1 MARIFKRGK
10 YWWVDYRLP
19 DGRRIRRSTGFT
31 DKKMAELMLK
41 DIELQIARKT
51 LKIPMGMSL
60 QEFWER
66 YLEYAQAHKT
76 KQTCKTEKSVFSAFL
91 RFLLSKGV
99 SRLDKLSPEHLEKYK
114 FLLIERGLSR
124 FTVNKQLRT
133 IKSIISK
140 AVEWELLPENPFK
153 RVKLLKQPEGKL
165 RFLTKE
171 EIKQFLDAIER
182 EDLKLYVIVALNT
195 GLRLSELVSLEWK
208 DVDFELQILR
218 VTNKDN
224 FTTKNY
230 RNRTIPLNRA
240 AHRALSRLKELNPE
254 KPIAIKER
262 HLSRLISKYAKKAG
276 LLDVTCHTLRHTFAS
291 HLAMS
296 GVDLVTL
303 KKLMGHSTITTTLIY
318 AKITEEHKM
327 RALSSL
333 ELTPNVEL

>member
-51 LKIPMGMSL
+51 LKIPVGISL
-60 QEFWER
+60 KEFWEK
-66 YLEYAQAHKT
+66 YSEYAKAHKT
-76 KQTCKTEKSVFSAFL
+76 EQTWKTEKSVFSAFL
-91 RFLLSKGV
+91 SFLFSKGV
-99 SRLDKLSPEHLEKYK
+99 SRLDKLNPEHLEKYK
-114 FLLIERGLSR
+114 LLLIERGLSR

-153 RVKLLKQPEGKL
+153 KVKLLKQPEGKL

-171 EIKQFLDAIER
+171 EIKQFLDSIDR
-182 EDLKLYVIVALNT
+182 EDVKLYVIVALNT
-195 GLRLSELVSLEWK
+195 GLRLSELVNLEWK
-208 DVDFELQILR
+208 DVDFKFRLLR
-218 VTNKDN
+218 VTNKEN

-230 RNRTIPLNRA
+230 RNRTIPLNDA
-240 AHRALSRLKELNPE
+240 AYKAFKKLKELNPG
-254 KPIAIKER
+254 KPVVVNR
-262 HLSRLISKYAKKAG
+262 HHLSRLISRYAKKAG
-276 LLDVTCHTLRHTFAS
+276 LPDVTCHTLRHTFAS
-291 HLAMS
+291 HLAMN

-327 RALSSL
+327 KALSNL
-333 ELTPNVEL
+333 ELTPNIEF